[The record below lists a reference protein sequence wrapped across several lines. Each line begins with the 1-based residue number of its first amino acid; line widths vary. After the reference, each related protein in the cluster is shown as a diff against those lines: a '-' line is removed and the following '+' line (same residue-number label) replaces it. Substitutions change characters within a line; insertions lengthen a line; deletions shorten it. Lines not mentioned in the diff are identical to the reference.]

1 MNQSIKEKYK
11 TIQQNPIEAY
21 KCQHTQTDSITHT
34 YMYAFTIV
42 YACESDMYDIP
53 VTFELR
59 KKKKKIEWI
68 FRERER
74 EKELSFELVSGIVAV
89 VLVGESKPKY
99 HER

>member
-1 MNQSIKEKYK
+1 MNTNERLTILPFFFNPMNQSIKEKYK

-34 YMYAFTIV
+34 CMYAFTIV

-59 KKKKKIEWI
+59 KKKKKIE
-68 FRERER
+68 
-74 EKELSFELVSGIVAV
+74 
-89 VLVGESKPKY
+89 
-99 HER
+99 

>member
-1 MNQSIKEKYK
+1 
-11 TIQQNPIEAY
+11 
-21 KCQHTQTDSITHT
+21 
-34 YMYAFTIV
+34 MYAFTIV

-59 KKKKKIEWI
+59 KKKKKKIEWI

-99 HER
+99 H